1 MGYVVELKHYRPA
14 YRRGDL
20 EDELVNEHTR
30 VFKTRKEAKDYIER
44 NFPKDSK
51 GGFKDYHKGN
61 KPSRCAYFTGKTW
74 IHENTGEKCEE
85 YYMFVLKKI

>member
-1 MGYVVELKHYRPA
+1 MGYLVELKHYRPT
-14 YRRGDL
+14 YRKGDL
-20 EDELVNEHTR
+20 EDELVIEHAR
-30 VFKTRKEAKDYIER
+30 IFKTRKEAKNYIER

-51 GGFKDYHKGN
+51 GGYKDYHRGN

-85 YYMFVLKKI
+85 YYMFVLTKV

>member
-1 MGYVVELKHYRPA
+1 MGYLVELKHYKPT
-14 YRRGDL
+14 YRNGDL
-20 EDELVNEHTR
+20 EDELVIEHAR
-30 VFKTRKEAKDYIER
+30 IFKTRKEAKNYIER

-51 GGFKDYHKGN
+51 GGYKDYHRGN

-85 YYMFVLKKI
+85 YYMFVLTKV